1 MNNKT
6 LPYQREVFFSPE
18 RRTGKMIFPMEYPVP
33 FYRKIAA
40 KDFIFSYFTVIM
52 SLKKV
57 ENERSPLYAARNNKK
72 AKTSR

>member
-1 MNNKT
+1 
-6 LPYQREVFFSPE
+6 
-18 RRTGKMIFPMEYPVP
+18 MIFPMEYPVP